1 MHAWSQYQLGNGE
14 AWPSK
19 RRINY
24 TTILQ
29 LDSFCR
35 REGKWCEVSYVQLFF
50 VLREKPELRRKCYVN
65 TALLVAL
72 QTLAPRKDFKEKYEK
87 EEAEASPLAT

>member
-1 MHAWSQYQLGNGE
+1 
-14 AWPSK
+14 
-19 RRINY
+19 
-24 TTILQ
+24 
-29 LDSFCR
+29 
-35 REGKWCEVSYVQLFF
+35 